1 MLSATTGMTTD
12 TMLRLRRPNVII
24 ENLLEGTV
32 ALLTGRITRGCRQTL
47 AKTLGSGM
55 AI

>member
-1 MLSATTGMTTD
+1 MTTD
-12 TMLRLRRPNVII
+12 TMLRFREPNVII

-47 AKTLGSGM
+47 AKTLGTVM
-55 AI
+55 AL